1 MRKMN
6 PIITSLTALLL
17 LGTSS
22 LYPAQSS
29 ESDRYITVTGIGTV
43 SVIPDALR
51 LYLTVTNMSDK
62 SAPALANVAKT
73 ATSVRSALK
82 SEGIAAK
89 DIKSSTLTVYPEYN
103 YTQDKGS
110 VIIGYRAT
118 QSFTV
123 VIRKAGSGGKIVESV
138 VEAGPDSIQINGIVP
153 FITKGFDVMQEARA
167 AAVADAKSRASS
179 YAKLLATSLG
189 KVISLNENSAPSYS
203 FPTLDITK
211 AEDSST
217 PMIDLSEEEV
227 SLSITI
233 IWKLNG

>member
-22 LYPAQSS
+22 LYPAQSA

-51 LYLTVTNMSDK
+51 LYLTLTNMSDK

-110 VIIGYRAT
+110 IIIGYRAT

-123 VIRKAGSGGKIVESV
+123 LIRKAGSGGKIVESV
-138 VEAGPDSIQINGIVP
+138 VGAGAESLQINGIVP
-153 FITKGFDVMQEARA
+153 FITKGSNVMQEARA

-179 YAKLLATSLG
+179 YAKLLGTSLG
-189 KVISLNENSAPSYS
+189 NVISLIENSAPSYS
-203 FPTLDITK
+203 FPPLGVAR

-217 PMIDLSEEEV
+217 PVIDLGEEIIT
-227 SLSITI
+227 LSITI
-233 IWKLNG
+233 RWGLN